1 LSDPELDRLLKE
13 KMKQMVTESGG
24 SAIGQ
29 NGSIVHL
36 TGSNFDRSIN
46 GARPVFVDFW
56 AEWCGPC
63 KSMDPVVEKLAKQF
77 AGRITFGKLNVDEEP
92 EIATRFDVFSIP
104 TFMIFRSGKPLD
116 AVIGAVGSPMLE
128 KAIKKSLGDRDN

>member
-13 KMKQMVTESGG
+13 KLKQMVSEGGG
-24 SAIGQ
+24 SGSP

-36 TGSNFDRSIN
+36 TSTNFDRSIS
-46 GARPVFVDFW
+46 GGRPVFVDFW

-63 KSMDPVVEKLAKQF
+63 KSMEPVVEKLARQY

-92 EIATRFDVFSIP
+92 DIATRFDVFSIP

-116 AVIGAVGSPMLE
+116 AVIGAVGPSALE
-128 KAIKKSLGDRDN
+128 KAIQKSLSA